1 MANVLAAVLAV
12 RLEVHVLIKMRAVFE
27 KKDRAKYISHL
38 DLTRCMQRTFKRSG
52 LPVWYTEGFNPHIY
66 ITFALPLSLGYES
79 SVEIMDFNMTEE
91 VSEKETADKLNKAMP
106 EGLKVLRVYSP
117 QTKHTGI
124 KSAEYM
130 ITLSGDS
137 LSLHSEFEKF
147 MSQEQINTVKRTKRG
162 GEKIIDL
169 KPDTEVRE
177 ICEEAGVLKI
187 LLRLPA
193 GNEKNLNPSLI
204 TDLFREYSSVSYE
217 LVSVERTG
225 IFFDNG
231 KEFL

>member
-12 RLEVHVLIKMRAVFE
+12 RLEVLVLIKMRAVFE

-38 DLTRCMQRTFKRSG
+38 DLNRCMQRTFKRSG

-147 MSQEQINTVKRTKRG
+147 MSQEQINTVKRTQRG

-169 KPDTEVRE
+169 KPDTEVR
-177 ICEEAGVLKI
+177 KI
-187 LLRLPA
+187 LLRLPS

-225 IFFDNG
+225 IFSDNG

>member
-38 DLTRCMQRTFKRSG
+38 DLNRCMQRTFKRSG

-106 EGLKVLRVYSP
+106 EGLK
-117 QTKHTGI
+117 
-124 KSAEYM
+124 
-130 ITLSGDS
+130 
-137 LSLHSEFEKF
+137 F
-147 MSQEQINTVKRTKRG
+147 
-162 GEKIIDL
+162 
-169 KPDTEVRE
+169 
-177 ICEEAGVLKI
+177 
-187 LLRLPA
+187 
-193 GNEKNLNPSLI
+193 
-204 TDLFREYSSVSYE
+204 
-217 LVSVERTG
+217 
-225 IFFDNG
+225 
-231 KEFL
+231 